1 MSQYENAQIDYAKLG
16 LEDHGIFT
24 VSIGLKLG
32 VSSHIGFGGYALD
45 EYKPGV
51 ETAGRRMDKTG
62 MGTEFI
68 KKVLDTVGVEDWSE
82 LKGKYVH
89 IEREDG
95 WNGKV
100 TGIRNILDEDKWFR
114 PEQWFEEN
122 YG

>member
-1 MSQYENAQIDYAKLG
+1 MSQYQNAQIDYAKLG
-16 LEDHGIFT
+16 FQDHGIFT
-24 VSIGLKLG
+24 VSLGLDLG
-32 VSSHIGFGGYALD
+32 GSHIGFGGYALD

-51 ETAGRRMDKTG
+51 ETEGRRMDKTG
-62 MGTEFI
+62 VGTEFI

-100 TGIRNILDEDKWFR
+100 TGIRNILDENKWFR